1 MIVIFFLLLKLMLS
15 NTNPSFVAVILY
27 YNYFTEIQLYENLD
41 AVLLSYTEGYSGYL
55 A

>member
-15 NTNPSFVAVILY
+15 NTNPSFVEVILY

-41 AVLLSYTEGYSGYL
+41 AVLFWVTQRGTL
-55 A
+55 AI